1 MYNLNN
7 YFINKQYAKVEE
19 LGDRL
24 ADIDPLIDWEVFRPI
39 IKSMYDNQSE
49 KGGRPNNDEIVM
61 LKMLVLQTWYGLS
74 DFEAQKQANDR
85 ISFLKFLGFP
95 DKVPDQSTIWLF
107 REKMI
112 ENKIDDAI
120 WEELQKQLDEK
131 GFKIKKGAIQDATFI
146 TTDPGHQKA
155 DEPRGEQAKTRRSK
169 DGAWTKKGEKSFFGF
184 KLHTKVDMEH
194 QFIRKIETT
203 AANVH
208 DSQIDL
214 IDKGE
219 VGYKDKGYF
228 GVKSKGYDATMDK
241 ATRNNPLSIR
251 QKLRNKRIARKR
263 SPGERPYAVIK
274 NIFHNAHLK
283 VTTLPR
289 IAVKNMLSCF
299 SYNLQQLHTIKKQN
313 TTH

>member
-1 MYNLNN
+1 MYDLNN

-74 DFEAQKQANDR
+74 DFEVQKQANDR

-107 REKMI
+107 REKMV
-112 ENKIDDAI
+112 ENEIDDVI

-131 GFKIKKGAIQDATFI
+131 GFEVKNGVIQDAAFI
-146 TTDPGHQKA
+146 TSDPGHQKA
-155 DEPRGEQAKTRRSK
+155 NAPRGKKAKTRRSK
-169 DGAWTKKGEKSFFGF
+169 DGEWTKKGEKSFFGY
-184 KLHTKVDMEH
+184 KLHTKVDIDH
-194 QFIRKIETT
+194 HFIREIETT
-203 AANVH
+203 VANVH
-208 DSQIDL
+208 DSQVDL
-214 IDKGE
+214 IEKGE
-219 VGYKDKGYF
+219 IAYKDKGYF
-228 GVKSKGYDATMDK
+228 GIKSKGYDATMDK
-241 ATRNNPLSIR
+241 ATRNHPLTIR
-251 QKLRNKRIARKR
+251 QKLRNKRISRKR

-274 NIFHNAHLK
+274 NIFHNGHLK
-283 VTTLPR
+283 VTTRAR
-289 IAVKNMLSCF
+289 IAVKNMFSCF
-299 SYNLQQLHTIKKQN
+299 SYNLQQLYTIKKQN